1 MALVDDEIRS
11 ELPGLRRFALS
22 LTRNASA
29 ADDLVQASLER
40 AFVREA
46 TRNEGGNLR
55 AWLFSI
61 LYRQFL
67 DGQRG
72 RRRFGRLLSALRAQA
87 ADRAAGTPED
97 VFFASTEL
105 RAFAR
110 LPQEQRAVLM
120 LVAVE
125 GLGYR
130 EAAEVLDVPIGTVMS
145 RLSRARAAL
154 SKLNETAAVR
164 PLRLVRRG

>member
-1 MALVDDEIRS
+1 MAALSDEAIRA

-22 LTRNASA
+22 LTRDANT

-40 AFVREA
+40 AFVRQA

-72 RRRFGRLLSALRAQA
+72 RQRFGRLLRALRAQV
-87 ADRAAGTPED
+87 ADAAAGTPEE
-97 VFFASTEL
+97 VFFASAEL

-110 LPQEQRAVLM
+110 LPEEQRAVLM

-145 RLSRARAAL
+145 RLSRGRAAL
-154 SKLNETAAVR
+154 SKLNEAAPMR
-164 PLRLVRRG
+164 PLRLVR

>member
-1 MALVDDEIRS
+1 MASLVDDEIRTQ
-11 ELPGLRRFALS
+11 LPGLRRFALS
-22 LTRNASA
+22 LTRDASA

-46 TRNEGGNLR
+46 TRNEGSSLR

-67 DGQRG
+67 DGQRR
-72 RRRFGRLLSALRAQA
+72 RRRFGRLLDALRAQA
-87 ADRAAGTPED
+87 AGSAAGTPEE
-97 VFFASTEL
+97 VFFASAEL

-110 LPQEQRAVLM
+110 LPEEQRAVLM

-130 EAAEVLDVPIGTVMS
+130 DAAEVLDVPIGTVMS

-154 SKLNETAAVR
+154 SKLGEAAPAR
-164 PLRLVRRG
+164 PLRLVK